1 MSPRLRLAIAL
12 LLLVPG
18 APLLAQQKGGPLP
31 NAKLFAIDPQ
41 TAQGLKELLGHSP
54 EPLPLLSAHR
64 GGAARGFPENCLATF
79 ENTLRQTFAI
89 LEVDPRLTRDG
100 AIVIHH
106 DATLN
111 RTTTGRGRV
120 ADHDLAELKKL
131 RLKDP
136 QGNVTDYVIP
146 TLDEAL
152 EWARGKTVLVLDE
165 KDVPVKARV
174 KKIEQHR
181 AEAYAMLIVY
191 SLEGAREC
199 YALNKNI
206 MMEVMITNRKQFEAF
221 DKSGIP
227 WSNIIAFVGHEPP
240 SDRELL
246 SMIRAK
252 GACCVAGTS
261 RNLDRELAAARDG
274 SDQAIAQKYRALLD
288 RGVDFFEA
296 DLAGEVGRMLY
307 ADAEPPAA
315 KAKYFRGVVAG
326 DRRD

>member
-1 MSPRLRLAIAL
+1 ML
-12 LLLVPG
+12 LLSCS
-18 APLLAQQKGGPLP
+18 ASIAQPKSDPP
-31 NAKLFAIDPQ
+31 TSAKPHFLDPQ
-41 TAQGLKELLGHSP
+41 TSQGLKELFSHSR
-54 EPLPLLSAHR
+54 EPMPLVSAHR
-64 GGAARGFPENCLATF
+64 GGAARSFPENCLATF

-106 DATLN
+106 DPTLN

-120 ADHDLAELKKL
+120 ADHDLEELKKL
-131 RLKDP
+131 RLKDLE
-136 QGNVTDYVIP
+136 GKATHYTIP

-174 KKIEQHR
+174 KKIEEHR

-191 SLEGAREC
+191 NLEGAREC

-221 DKSGIP
+221 DNSGIP

-240 SDRELL
+240 SDQELL
-246 SMIRAK
+246 AMIRAK
-252 GACCVAGTS
+252 GTCCVAGTS
-261 RNLDRELAAARDG
+261 RNLDRELAAGNSPDG
-274 SDQAIAQKYRALLD
+274 AMEKKYRALLD
-288 RGVDFFEA
+288 SGVDFVEA
-296 DLAGEVGRMLY
+296 DLAGQVGRILY
-307 ADAEPPAA
+307 ANTKLPSA
-315 KAKYFRGVVAG
+315 KAKYFQSKVAAE
-326 DRRD
+326 RRE

>member
-1 MSPRLRLAIAL
+1 MSRNLRLAIAL
-12 LLLVPG
+12 LMFVPS
-18 APLLAQQKGGPLP
+18 ALLAQPKGGSPP
-31 NAKLFAIDPQ
+31 NAKLFALDLQ
-41 TAQGLKELLGHSP
+41 NSQDLKELLGHSR
-54 EPLPLLSAHR
+54 EPLPLVSAHR

-100 AIVIHH
+100 AIVIYH

-120 ADHDLAELKKL
+120 VDHDLAELKKL

-136 QGNVTDYVIP
+136 QGNVTDYTIP

-152 EWARGKTVLVLDE
+152 QWARGKTVLVLDQ

-174 KKIEQHR
+174 KKIEEHR

-199 YALNKNI
+199 YGLNKNI
-206 MMEVMITNRKQFEAF
+206 MMEVMITNRKQFDEF
-221 DKSGIP
+221 EKSGIP

-240 SDRELL
+240 RDRELL
-246 SMIRAK
+246 AMIRAK
-252 GACCVAGTS
+252 GTSCVAGTS
-261 RNLDRELAAARDG
+261 RNLDRELAAAGDS
-274 SDQAIAQKYRALLD
+274 SDRAIAQKYRALLD
-288 RGVDFFEA
+288 SGVDFFEA

-307 ADAEPPAA
+307 ANVQPPAA
-315 KAKYFRGVVAG
+315 KVKYFRRNVAAE
-326 DRRD
+326 RRE